1 MTVVCVPL
9 LLSRLA
15 PHATAS
21 SRALDPPAGGAPE
34 PAPCRGARAASRRR
48 LLRGGAIER
57 VAFDP
62 ARATVELVAGGRCC
76 VFEEVR
82 ATTLLAPRDGTPGTV
97 EWLRV
102 VAADAET
109 LALELR
115 VQWRDVPR
123 VYRMVC
129 GAVRI
134 ARAAPPDGA
143 VRGRALRRATRS
155 TTAARAAR
163 PSAARR

>member
-1 MTVVCVPL
+1 M
-9 LLSRLA
+9 
-15 PHATAS
+15 
-21 SRALDPPAGGAPE
+21 
-34 PAPCRGARAASRRR
+34 SRRDGAAAR
-48 LLRGGAIER
+48 PRAGDELLRGGALER

-62 ARATVELVAGGRCC
+62 RRAAVELVVAGRRC

-82 ATTLLAPRDGTPGTV
+82 ATTLLAPWDGTPGTV

-115 VQWRDVPR
+115 VRWRDVPR

-129 GAVRI
+129 GALRI
-134 ARAAPPDGA
+134 ARAAPPAGT

-163 PSAARR
+163 PSADRR

>member
-1 MTVVCVPL
+1 MNGGNGGGGIARALRHRNYKLFFSGQSVSLMGTWITRIATSWLVYRLTNSAL
-9 LLSRLA
+9 LL
-15 PHATAS
+15 
-21 SRALDPPAGGAPE
+21 G
-34 PAPCRGARAASRRR
+34 
-48 LLRGGAIER
+48 
-57 VAFDP
+57 
-62 ARATVELVAGGRCC
+62 LVGFCGQIP
-76 VFEEVR
+76 
-82 ATTLLAPRDGTPGTV
+82 TTLLAPWDGTPGTV

-129 GAVRI
+129 GALRI
-134 ARAAPPDGA
+134 ARAAPPDGT

-163 PSAARR
+163 PSADRR